1 MIDNKIIDIIKKDK
15 FLITRPGVVEMESIA
30 INKPTTL
37 LETNAGYYNT
47 NNSQNSYKEWEFQY
61 VDSMKNSNLVLI
73 VKDWFDNGYLNKTL
87 IPQFKNLHIDYYDK
101 IHPYPKDITTY
112 LKSLEI
118 LTKNKKVLI
127 IFPFTDS
134 LNDNIVVL
142 DKINPDFK
150 INAVNILTYKTPQ
163 TIKGNNYPHNNW
175 LETYEKIKTDISKID
190 FDVAFLSCGCY
201 GHPLSNFIHQT
212 LDKSA
217 FYVGARLQLC
227 FGINGRRWDNETTT
241 KKRVNKYWSRPKNN
255 EKPTNFNKVEG
266 GCYW

>member
-1 MIDNKIIDIIKKDK
+1 MIDNKIIDVIKKDK

-47 NNSQNSYKEWEFQY
+47 NNSQNSYKEWSFHY
-61 VDSMKNSNLVLI
+61 IDSMKNSNLILI
-73 VKDWFDNGYLNKTL
+73 VKDWFDNGYLNKHL

-118 LTKNKKVLI
+118 LSKNKKVLI
-127 IFPFTDS
+127 VFPFTDS
-134 LNDNIVVL
+134 INHNMVVL

-150 INAVNILTYKTPQ
+150 INTVNILTYKTPQ
-163 TIKGNNYPHNNW
+163 TIKGNVYPHNNW
-175 LETYEKIKTDISKID
+175 LETYEKMKTDISKID

-201 GHPLSNFIHQT
+201 GHPLSNFIYQT

-227 FGINGRRWDNETTT
+227 FGINGRRWDNETIT

-255 EKPTNFNKVEG
+255 EKPTNFDKVEG